1 MKDIGFI
8 GLGNMGSK
16 MSIHLAKA
24 GYNVSGFD
32 IDNKLVDKLTGF
44 GIKKENSISEIS
56 KTSELPK
63 FLNVTAFIIFTRSF
77 ILELL
82 VIIF

>member
-32 IDNKLVDKLTGF
+32 IDNKLIDILTGF
-44 GIKKENSISEIS
+44 GIKKENSKQEHNTIPPTLWTE
-56 KTSELPK
+56 K
-63 FLNVTAFIIFTRSF
+63 
-77 ILELL
+77 
-82 VIIF
+82 